1 MLANVNYR
9 MPTTTLSLSILCA
22 YLGTVETEG
31 LIETEGFSDG
41 RKLGNN
47 ELDGASDGSFEIEG
61 FSDGRK
67 LGETEVEGLSEGC
80 SESVGCS
87 LGDVDID
94 G

>member
-1 MLANVNYR
+1 MKR
-9 MPTTTLSLSILCA
+9 MCKTNHDHNNSSQSQYLSCT
-22 YLGTVETEG
+22 YLGTVDTDG
-31 LIETEGFSDG
+31 LI
-41 RKLGNN
+41 
-47 ELDGASDGSFEIEG
+47 EIEG
-61 FSDGRK
+61 FSDGKK